1 MFGVPVD
8 YFLSSKSNNVINQL
22 DIDIT
27 EYRNNKENNLQ
38 IIRHF
43 YSDEWNVN
51 YLRYTFYPKNL
62 FLKLGLYMEFLFS
75 ESFNKAGMAAAYIYD
90 IDKINDNYYLL
101 RRDNMIFIAFINKDR
116 LVVNNISNIKIKK
129 GNIFNRTP
137 HFVYDNKMFSIYIF
151 SNPNDTNNKS
161 IFWMEIKRDLSG
173 VLLGIGIVVGV
184 FLLIALIIFL
194 LLLFGQIR

>member
-8 YFLSSKSNNVINQL
+8 YFLSSKSNNVINKL

-161 IFWMEIKRDLSG
+161 IF
-173 VLLGIGIVVGV
+173 
-184 FLLIALIIFL
+184 
-194 LLLFGQIR
+194 

>member
-1 MFGVPVD
+1 MG
-8 YFLSSKSNNVINQL
+8 
-22 DIDIT
+22 
-27 EYRNNKENNLQ
+27 
-38 IIRHF
+38 
-43 YSDEWNVN
+43 
-51 YLRYTFYPKNL
+51 
-62 FLKLGLYMEFLFS
+62 FLFS

-161 IFWMEIKRDLSG
+161 IF
-173 VLLGIGIVVGV
+173 
-184 FLLIALIIFL
+184 
-194 LLLFGQIR
+194 